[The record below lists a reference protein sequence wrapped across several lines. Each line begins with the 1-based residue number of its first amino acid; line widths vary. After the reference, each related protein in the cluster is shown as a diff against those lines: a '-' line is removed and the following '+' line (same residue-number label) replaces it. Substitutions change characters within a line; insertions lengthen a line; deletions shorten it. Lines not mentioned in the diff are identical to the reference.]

1 MIPFIHLLFLTN
13 QEFTI
18 TLYPPINI
26 TRIYKM
32 DKYEKVFELAKRRG
46 FLWNSFELYGG
57 SRGFY
62 DYGPLGSTL
71 KRRIEQTW
79 REFYV
84 IQEGHMEIECPT
96 IGIEDVFVASGH
108 VGGFSDPLCECKKC
122 GEAFR
127 ADHLVE
133 NVMSA
138 AGTLSAEQLTQVI
151 KEKGITCPE
160 CGGEFNDA
168 YEFNLMFKTTIGP
181 GTGRQGYLRP
191 ETAQGMFVDFQRLSR
206 FYRDKL
212 PFGAVQIGKSY
223 RNEIAPRQGVIRL
236 REFTQAECEIF
247 VDPRNKKHPNFERF
261 ADRELMLY
269 SQEAQQKGES
279 FRMTVREAVKA
290 GVIAHEVLGYNIAL
304 TNEFLTKVGINPTK
318 LRFRQHLKDEMAHYA
333 IDCWD
338 AEIET
343 ERFGWV
349 EIVGIA
355 DRTDYDLKAH
365 ARVSKTE
372 LYVYVEYDEPKM
384 VTRFVVKPNMGKLGP
399 LFKGKAKAVADALKQ
414 LSEAELSLSK
424 DQIKFT
430 VEGEELTV
438 SSDVVDFAEETV
450 KVSGENV
457 IPHVIEPSYGIDRI
471 FYGVME
477 HAFDEENVAQKAA
490 ESGLKGAGEAEGP
503 EDAGKEPGEAKGESE
518 GEGEEEARLVMHF
531 SSAVAPVQ
539 VAVLPLLTRKELADP
554 AKKIIAKLR
563 EKSLLVNYDD
573 SGTIGRRYRRN
584 DEIGTPYSV
593 TVDYDTLEDGTVT
606 IRDRDAMR
614 QVRTPIEGIEN
625 VLYELIYRGRS
636 FESAGKPFNF

>member
-1 MIPFIHLLFLTN
+1 
-13 QEFTI
+13 
-18 TLYPPINI
+18 
-26 TRIYKM
+26 M
-32 DKYEKVFELAKRRG
+32 DTYEKVFELAKRRG

-84 IQEGHMEIECPT
+84 IQEGFMEIECPT
-96 IGIEDVFVASGH
+96 IGIEEVFIASGH
-108 VGGFSDPLCECKKC
+108 VGGFSDPLCECINCK
-122 GEAFR
+122 EAFR

-133 NVMSA
+133 NIMEA
-138 AGTLSAEQLTQVI
+138 AGTLSAEDLTKVI
-151 KEKGITCPE
+151 KENGIRCPE
-160 CGGEFNDA
+160 CGGEFGEA

-261 ADRELMLY
+261 ADRELVLY

-279 FRMTVREAVKA
+279 FRMTVREAVDA

-304 TNEFLTKVGINPTK
+304 TNEFLTKVGIDPLK

-343 ERFGWV
+343 DRFGWV

-399 LFKGKAKAVADALKQ
+399 VFKGKAKAVAETLKQ
-414 LSEAELSLSK
+414 LSEEELSK
-424 DQIKFT
+424 DEIK
-430 VEGEELTV
+430 VIVDGEELTV

-471 FYGVME
+471 FYGIME
-477 HAFDEENVAQKAA
+477 HAYEEENVAQKAA
-490 ESGLKGAGEAEGP
+490 ESGLKGTEE
-503 EDAGKEPGEAKGESE
+503 AGKESEAGKDEGEA
-518 GEGEEEARLVMHF
+518 EGEEEARLVMHL
-531 SSAVAPVQ
+531 SSAVAPIQ

-554 AKKIIAKLR
+554 AKDIIAKLR
-563 EKSLLVNYDD
+563 EKALLVHYDD

-584 DEIGTPYSV
+584 DEIGTPYCI

-606 IRDRDAMR
+606 IRNRDSMR
-614 QVRTPIEGIEN
+614 QIRAPVKGIEN
-625 VLYELIYRGRS
+625 VLYELIYRGRA

>member
-1 MIPFIHLLFLTN
+1 
-13 QEFTI
+13 
-18 TLYPPINI
+18 
-26 TRIYKM
+26 M

-84 IQEGHMEIECPT
+84 IQEGFMEIECPT
-96 IGIEDVFVASGH
+96 IGIEDVFIASGH
-108 VGGFSDPLCECKKC
+108 VGGFSDPLCECMNCK
-122 GEAFR
+122 EAFR

-133 NVMSA
+133 HVMSA
-138 AGTLSAEQLTQVI
+138 AGTLSAEDLTRVI
-151 KEKGITCPE
+151 KENEVKCPE
-160 CGGEFNDA
+160 CGGDFGEA

-261 ADRELMLY
+261 ADKELILY
-269 SQEAQQKGES
+269 SQEAQKKGES

-290 GVIAHEVLGYNIAL
+290 GVIAHEFLGYNIAL
-304 TNEFLTKVGINPTK
+304 TNEFLTKVGINPAK

-343 ERFGWV
+343 DRFGWV
-349 EIVGIA
+349 EMVGIA

-372 LYVYVEYDEPKM
+372 LYVYVEYDEPRM
-384 VTRFVVKPNMGKLGP
+384 ITRFAINPNMGKLGP
-399 LFKGKAKAVADALKQ
+399 AFKGKARAVSDALKQ
-414 LSEAELSLSK
+414 LSEEELSK
-424 DQIKFT
+424 GEIKVT
-430 VEGEELTV
+430 VDGEELTISPDMV
-438 SSDVVDFAEETV
+438 SFAEETV

-477 HAFDEENVAQKAA
+477 HAFDEENVAQKAT
-490 ESGLKGAGEAEGP
+490 ESGLKGAEE
-503 EDAGKEPGEAKGESE
+503 AGKESEAVKDENE
-518 GEGEEEARLVMHF
+518 TEGEEEARLVMHF

-539 VAVLPLLTRKELADP
+539 VAVLPLLTRKELSDP
-554 AKKIIAKLR
+554 AKEIVVKLR
-563 EKSLLVNYDD
+563 EKTLLVNYDD

-606 IRDRDAMR
+606 IRDRDSMR
-614 QVRTPIEGIEN
+614 QVRTPIKEIEN
-625 VLYELIYRGRS
+625 VLYELIYRGRG

>member
-1 MIPFIHLLFLTN
+1 
-13 QEFTI
+13 
-18 TLYPPINI
+18 
-26 TRIYKM
+26 M

-79 REFYV
+79 RDFYV

-261 ADRELMLY
+261 ADRELILY
-269 SQEAQQKGES
+269 SQEAQQQGES

-290 GVIAHEVLGYNIAL
+290 GIIAHEVLGYNIAL
-304 TNEFLTKVGINPTK
+304 TNEFLTKVGINPEK

-430 VEGEELTV
+430 VDGEELTV

-477 HAFDEENVAQKAA
+477 HSFDEENVAQKAA
-490 ESGLKGAGEAEGP
+490 ESGLKGTGEAEKA
-503 EDAGKEPGEAKGESE
+503 EKEPETAKGESE

-531 SSAVAPVQ
+531 PSAVAPVQ
-539 VAVLPLLTRKELADP
+539 VAVLPLMTRKELAEP
-554 AKKIIAKLR
+554 AKRIIAKLR

-614 QVRTPIEGIEN
+614 QVRAPTEGIEN

>member
-1 MIPFIHLLFLTN
+1 
-13 QEFTI
+13 
-18 TLYPPINI
+18 
-26 TRIYKM
+26 M
-32 DKYEKVFELAKRRG
+32 DTYEKVFELAKRRG

-84 IQEGHMEIECPT
+84 IQEGFMEIECPT
-96 IGIEDVFVASGH
+96 IGIEDVFIASGH
-108 VGGFSDPLCECKKC
+108 VGGFSDPLCECMNCK
-122 GEAFR
+122 EAFR
-127 ADHLVE
+127 ADHLVQ
-133 NVMSA
+133 NVMEA
-138 AGTLSAEQLTQVI
+138 AGTLSAEQLTKVI
-151 KEKGITCPE
+151 KENNIRCPE
-160 CGGEFNDA
+160 CGGKFGDA

-261 ADRELMLY
+261 ADRELVLY
-269 SQEAQQKGES
+269 SQEAQEKGEP
-279 FRMTVREAVKA
+279 FRMTVREAVKT

-304 TNEFLTKVGINPTK
+304 TNEFLTKVGIDPAK

-343 ERFGWV
+343 DRFGWV

-365 ARVSKTE
+365 AKVSKTE

-414 LSEAELSLSK
+414 LSEEELSK
-424 DQIKFT
+424 DEIKVT
-430 VEGEELTV
+430 VDGEELTV
-438 SSDVVDFAEETV
+438 SSDAVDFAEETI

-471 FYGVME
+471 FYGIME
-477 HAFDEENVAQKAA
+477 HAYDEENVAQKVA
-490 ESGLKGAGEAEGP
+490 ESGLKGTEEAEKESEAGKSEGEA
-503 EDAGKEPGEAKGESE
+503 
-518 GEGEEEARLVMHF
+518 EGEEEARLVMHF

-554 AKKIIAKLR
+554 AKDIIVKLR

-584 DEIGTPYSV
+584 DEIGTPYCV
-593 TVDYDTLEDGTVT
+593 TVDYETLEDGTVT
-606 IRDRDAMR
+606 IRDRDSMR
-614 QVRTPIEGIEN
+614 QIRAPIQGIEN
-625 VLYELIYRGRS
+625 ALYELIYRGRT

>member
-1 MIPFIHLLFLTN
+1 
-13 QEFTI
+13 
-18 TLYPPINI
+18 
-26 TRIYKM
+26 M

-84 IQEGHMEIECPT
+84 IQEGFMEIECPT
-96 IGIEDVFVASGH
+96 IGIEDVFIASGH
-108 VGGFSDPLCECKKC
+108 VGGFSDPLCECMNCK
-122 GEAFR
+122 EAFR
-127 ADHLVE
+127 ADHLVQ
-133 NVMSA
+133 NVMEA
-138 AGTLSAEQLTQVI
+138 AGTLSAEALTKVI
-151 KEKGITCPE
+151 KENEIRCPE
-160 CGGEFNDA
+160 CGGEFGDA

-261 ADRELMLY
+261 ADKELVLY
-269 SQEAQQKGES
+269 SQKAQEKGEP
-279 FRMTVREAVKA
+279 FRMTVQEAVKT

-304 TNEFLTKVGINPTK
+304 TNEFLTKVGIDPEK

-343 ERFGWV
+343 DRFGWV

-399 LFKGKAKAVADALKQ
+399 VFKGKAKAVADALKQ
-414 LSEAELSLSK
+414 LSEEELSK
-424 DQIKFT
+424 DEIKVT
-430 VEGEELTV
+430 VGEEELTV
-438 SSDVVDFAEETV
+438 SSDAVDFAEETV

-471 FYGVME
+471 FYGIME
-477 HAFDEENVAQKAA
+477 HAYEEENVAQKVA
-490 ESGLKGAGEAEGP
+490 ESGLKSTGETGEEPEAGKDEGEA
-503 EDAGKEPGEAKGESE
+503 
-518 GEGEEEARLVMHF
+518 EGEEEARLVMHF
-531 SSAVAPVQ
+531 TSAVAPVQ

-554 AKKIIAKLR
+554 AKDIIVKLR
-563 EKSLLVNYDD
+563 EKTLLVNYDD

-584 DEIGTPYSV
+584 DEIGTPYCV

-606 IRDRDAMR
+606 IRDRDSMR
-614 QVRTPIEGIEN
+614 QIRAPIKEIEN
-625 VLYELIYRGRS
+625 MLYELIYRGRA

>member
-1 MIPFIHLLFLTN
+1 
-13 QEFTI
+13 
-18 TLYPPINI
+18 
-26 TRIYKM
+26 M

-71 KRRIEQTW
+71 KRRIEQIW

-96 IGIEDVFVASGH
+96 IGIEEVFIASGH
-108 VGGFSDPLCECKKC
+108 VGGFSDPLCECMNCK
-122 GEAFR
+122 EAFR

-133 NVMSA
+133 DVTEA
-138 AGTLSAEQLTQVI
+138 AGALSAEDLTKVI
-151 KEKGITCPE
+151 REKGITCPE
-160 CGGEFNDA
+160 CGGEFGEA

-181 GTGRQGYLRP
+181 GAGRQGYLRP

-261 ADRELMLY
+261 ADKELVIY
-269 SQEAQQKGES
+269 SQKTQQKGEPV
-279 FRMTVREAVKA
+279 RMTVREAVET

-304 TNEFLTKVGINPTK
+304 TNEFLTKIGIDPAK
-318 LRFRQHLKDEMAHYA
+318 LRFRQHLTDEMAHYA

-343 ERFGWV
+343 DRFGWV

-365 ARVSKTE
+365 ARVSKTD
-372 LYVYVEYDEPKM
+372 LYVYVEYDEPRM

-414 LSEAELSLSK
+414 LSEEELSK
-424 DQIKFT
+424 DQIK
-430 VEGEELTV
+430 VIVDGEELTV

-477 HAFDEENVAQKAA
+477 HAFDEENVAQRAA
-490 ESGLKGAGEAEGP
+490 ESGLIGSEGAESEGKAEKAEKGAE
-503 EDAGKEPGEAKGESE
+503 EAKGESE
-518 GEGEEEARLVMHF
+518 GEGEEEARLVMHLK
-531 SSAVAPVQ
+531 SAVAPVQ

-554 AKKIIAKLR
+554 AKEIIASLR
-563 EKSLLVNYDD
+563 EKGLLVNYDD

-593 TVDYDTLEDGTVT
+593 TVDYDTLEDRTVT
-606 IRDRDAMR
+606 IRDRDSMR
-614 QVRTPIEGIEN
+614 QIRAPINGIEN
-625 VLYELIYRGRS
+625 VLYELIYRGRD

>member
-1 MIPFIHLLFLTN
+1 
-13 QEFTI
+13 
-18 TLYPPINI
+18 
-26 TRIYKM
+26 M

-84 IQEGHMEIECPT
+84 IQEGFMEIECPT
-96 IGIEDVFVASGH
+96 IGIEEVFIASGH
-108 VGGFSDPLCECKKC
+108 VGGFSDPLCECMNCK
-122 GEAFR
+122 EAFR
-127 ADHLVE
+127 ADHLVQ
-133 NVMSA
+133 NVMEA
-138 AGTLSAEQLTQVI
+138 AGTLSAEELTRVI
-151 KEKGITCPE
+151 KENEIRCPE
-160 CGGEFNDA
+160 CGGEFGDA

-261 ADRELMLY
+261 ADKELVLY
-269 SQEAQQKGES
+269 SQNAQEKGES
-279 FRMTVREAVKA
+279 LRMTVREAVKA

-304 TNEFLTKVGINPTK
+304 TNEFLTKVGIDPAK

-343 ERFGWV
+343 DRFGWV

-414 LSEAELSLSK
+414 LSEEELSK
-424 DQIKFT
+424 DEIKVT

-438 SSDVVDFAEETV
+438 GSDVVDFAEETV
-450 KVSGENV
+450 KISGENV

-471 FYGVME
+471 FYGIME
-477 HAFDEENVAQKAA
+477 HAYDEENVAQKVA
-490 ESGLKGAGEAEGP
+490 ESGIKGAEEAEKEFEAGKEEGEAEG
-503 EDAGKEPGEAKGESE
+503 
-518 GEGEEEARLVMHF
+518 GEENRLVMHF
-531 SSAVAPVQ
+531 TSAVAPVQ

-554 AKKIIAKLR
+554 AKDIIAKLR
-563 EKSLLVNYDD
+563 EKTLLVNYDD

-584 DEIGTPYSV
+584 DEIGTPYCV
-593 TVDYDTLEDGTVT
+593 TVDYDTLKDGTVT
-606 IRDRDAMR
+606 IRDRDSMR
-614 QVRTPIEGIEN
+614 QIRAPIQGIEN
-625 VLYELIYRGRS
+625 TLYELIYRGRA

>member
-1 MIPFIHLLFLTN
+1 
-13 QEFTI
+13 
-18 TLYPPINI
+18 
-26 TRIYKM
+26 M

-62 DYGPLGSTL
+62 DYEPLGSTL
-71 KRRIEQTW
+71 KRRIEQIW

-84 IQEGHMEIECPT
+84 IQEGFMEIECPT
-96 IGIEDVFVASGH
+96 IGIEEVFIASGH
-108 VGGFSDPLCECKKC
+108 VGGFSDPLCECINC
-122 GEAFR
+122 SEAFR

-133 NVMSA
+133 NVMDA
-138 AGTLSAEQLTQVI
+138 AGTLSADALTKVI
-151 KEKGITCPE
+151 RDYEIRCPE
-160 CGGEFNDA
+160 CGGEFRDA

-247 VDPRNKKHPNFERF
+247 VDPRHKKHPNFERF
-261 ADRELMLY
+261 SDKELVLY
-269 SQEAQQKGES
+269 SQEAQEKGES

-290 GVIAHEVLGYNIAL
+290 GVIAHEILGYNLAL
-304 TNEFLTKVGINPTK
+304 TNEFLTKIGINPAR

-349 EIVGIA
+349 EMVGIA

-372 LYVYVEYDEPKM
+372 LYVYVEYNEPRM
-384 VTRFVVKPNMGKLGP
+384 VTRFAIKPNMGKLGP
-399 LFKGKAKAVADALKQ
+399 VFKGKAKNVADALKQ
-414 LSEAELSLSK
+414 LSEEELSK
-424 DQIKFT
+424 DEIKVT
-430 VEGEELTV
+430 VDGEELTISPDMV
-438 SSDVVDFAEETV
+438 SFAEETV

-471 FYGVME
+471 FYGTME
-477 HAFDEENVAQKAA
+477 HAYDEENVAQKAA
-490 ESGLKGAGEAEGP
+490 ESGLKGMEDADSESRAVEAEG
-503 EDAGKEPGEAKGESE
+503 ESDAEA
-518 GEGEEEARLVMHF
+518 EEETRLVMHF

-554 AKKIIAKLR
+554 AKEIVAKLR
-563 EKSLLVNYDD
+563 EKTLLVNYDD

-584 DEIGTPYSV
+584 DEIGTPYSI
-593 TVDYDTLEDGTVT
+593 TVDYDTLEDRTVT
-606 IRDRDAMR
+606 IRDRDSMR
-614 QVRTPIEGIEN
+614 QVRAPIIGIEN
-625 VLYELIYRGRS
+625 VLYELIYRDRS

>member
-1 MIPFIHLLFLTN
+1 
-13 QEFTI
+13 
-18 TLYPPINI
+18 
-26 TRIYKM
+26 M

-71 KRRIEQTW
+71 KRRIEQIW

-84 IQEGHMEIECPT
+84 IQEGFMEIECPT
-96 IGIEDVFVASGH
+96 IGIEEVFIASGH
-108 VGGFSDPLCECKKC
+108 VGGFSDPLCECINC
-122 GEAFR
+122 SEAFR

-133 NVMSA
+133 NVMDA
-138 AGTLSAEQLTQVI
+138 AGTLSADALTKVI
-151 KEKGITCPE
+151 RDYEIRCPE
-160 CGGEFNDA
+160 CGGEFRDA

-247 VDPRNKKHPNFERF
+247 VDPRHKKHPNSERF
-261 ADRELMLY
+261 SDKELVLY
-269 SQEAQQKGES
+269 SQEAQEKGES

-290 GVIAHEVLGYNIAL
+290 GVIAHEILGYNLAL
-304 TNEFLTKVGINPTK
+304 TNEFLTKIGINPAR

-349 EIVGIA
+349 EMVGIA

-372 LYVYVEYDEPKM
+372 LYVYVEYNEPRM
-384 VTRFVVKPNMGKLGP
+384 VTRFAIKPNMGKLGP
-399 LFKGKAKAVADALKQ
+399 VFKGKAKNVADALKQ
-414 LSEAELSLSK
+414 LSEEELSK
-424 DQIKFT
+424 DEIKVT
-430 VEGEELTV
+430 VDGEELTISPDMV
-438 SSDVVDFAEETV
+438 SFAEETV

-471 FYGVME
+471 FYGTME
-477 HAFDEENVAQKAA
+477 HAYDEENVAQKAA
-490 ESGLKGAGEAEGP
+490 ESGLKGMEDADSESRAVEAEG
-503 EDAGKEPGEAKGESE
+503 ESDAEA
-518 GEGEEEARLVMHF
+518 EEETRLVMHF

-554 AKKIIAKLR
+554 AKEIVAKLR
-563 EKSLLVNYDD
+563 EKTLLVNYDD

-584 DEIGTPYSV
+584 DEIGTPYSI
-593 TVDYDTLEDGTVT
+593 TVDYDTLEDRTVT
-606 IRDRDAMR
+606 IRDRDSMR
-614 QVRTPIEGIEN
+614 QVRAPIIGIEN
-625 VLYELIYRGRS
+625 VLYELIYRDRS

>member
-1 MIPFIHLLFLTN
+1 
-13 QEFTI
+13 
-18 TLYPPINI
+18 
-26 TRIYKM
+26 M
-32 DKYEKVFELAKRRG
+32 DKYEKVYELAKRRG

-84 IQEGHMEIECPT
+84 IQEGFMEIECPT
-96 IGIEDVFVASGH
+96 IGIEDVFIASGH

-133 NVMSA
+133 NIMSA
-138 AGTLSAEQLTQVI
+138 AGTLSAEDLTKVI
-151 KEKGITCPE
+151 KENGITCPE
-160 CGGEFNDA
+160 CGGEFGEA

-191 ETAQGMFVDFQRLSR
+191 ETAQGMFVDFQRLSK

-247 VDPRNKKHPNFERF
+247 VDPRNKKHPKFERF
-261 ADRELMLY
+261 ADRELVLY
-269 SQEAQQKGES
+269 SQEAQQEGKS
-279 FRMTVREAVKA
+279 FRMTVREAVEA

-304 TNEFLTKVGINPTK
+304 TNEFLTKVGIDPGK

-343 ERFGWV
+343 DRFGWV

-365 ARVSKTE
+365 ARVSKTD
-372 LYVYVEYDEPKM
+372 LYVYIEYNEPKM

-399 LFKGKAKAVADALKQ
+399 AFKGKAKAVADALKQ
-414 LSEAELSLSK
+414 LSEEELSK
-424 DQIKFT
+424 EEIKVT
-430 VEGEELTV
+430 VGGEELTV
-438 SSDVVDFAEETV
+438 SSGAVDFSEETV

-471 FYGVME
+471 FYGIME
-477 HAFDEENVAQKAA
+477 HAYDEENVTQKVA
-490 ESGLKGAGEAEGP
+490 ESGIKGTEE
-503 EDAGKEPGEAKGESE
+503 AGKEPEAGKDEGEA
-518 GEGEEEARLVMHF
+518 EGEEEARLVMHF
-531 SSAVAPVQ
+531 ASSVAPVQ

-554 AKKIIAKLR
+554 AKDIIVKLR
-563 EKSLLVNYDD
+563 EKTLLVNYDD

-584 DEIGTPYSV
+584 DEIGTPYCV
-593 TVDYDTLEDGTVT
+593 TVDYDALEDGTVT
-606 IRDRDAMR
+606 IRDRDSMR
-614 QVRTPIEGIEN
+614 QIRAPIKGIEN
-625 VLYELIYRGRS
+625 VLYELIYRGRA

>member
-1 MIPFIHLLFLTN
+1 
-13 QEFTI
+13 
-18 TLYPPINI
+18 
-26 TRIYKM
+26 M

-71 KRRIEQTW
+71 KRRIEQIW

-133 NVMSA
+133 NIMAA

-160 CGGEFNDA
+160 CGGELNDA

-181 GTGRQGYLRP
+181 GTGRKGYLRP

-247 VDPRNKKHPNFERF
+247 TDPRNKKHPNFERF
-261 ADRELMLY
+261 ANRELTLY
-269 SQEAQQKGES
+269 SREAQQKGEP
-279 FRMTVREAVKA
+279 FRMTVRQAVEK
-290 GVIAHEVLGYNIAL
+290 GIIAHEVLGYNIAL
-304 TNEFLTKVGINPTK
+304 TNEFLTKVGIDPAK

-338 AEIET
+338 AEIAT
-343 ERFGWV
+343 DRFGWV

-365 ARVSKTE
+365 ARVSKTD

-414 LSEAELSLSK
+414 LSEEELSK
-424 DQIKFT
+424 DQIKVT
-430 VEGEELTV
+430 VDGEELTV
-438 SSDVVDFAEETV
+438 NSDVVDFAEETI

-471 FYGVME
+471 FYGIME
-477 HAFDEENVAQKAA
+477 HAFDEEKVAQKAA
-490 ESGLKGAGEAEGP
+490 ESGLKGAGEEG
-503 EDAGKEPGEAKGESE
+503 ETEKEPEESKGESE
-518 GEGEEEARLVMHF
+518 VEEEARLVMHF

-554 AKKIIAKLR
+554 AKEILARLR
-563 EKSLLVNYDD
+563 EKSLLVSYDD

-593 TVDYDTLEDGTVT
+593 TVDYDTLQDGTVT
-606 IRDRDAMR
+606 IRDRDSMR
-614 QVRTPIEGIEN
+614 QVRAPIKGIEN
-625 VLYELIYRGRS
+625 VLYELIYKGRD

>member
-1 MIPFIHLLFLTN
+1 
-13 QEFTI
+13 
-18 TLYPPINI
+18 
-26 TRIYKM
+26 M

-62 DYGPLGSTL
+62 DYGPLGSAL
-71 KRRIEQTW
+71 KRRIEQIW

-84 IQEGHMEIECPT
+84 IQEGFMEIECPT
-96 IGIEDVFVASGH
+96 IGIEEVFIASGH
-108 VGGFSDPLCECKKC
+108 VGGFSDPLCECMNCK
-122 GEAFR
+122 EAFR

-133 NVMSA
+133 DVTVA
-138 AGTLSAEQLTQVI
+138 AGTLSAEDLTKVI
-151 KEKGITCPE
+151 REKGITCPE
-160 CGGEFNDA
+160 CGGEFGEA

-181 GTGRQGYLRP
+181 GTGRQGFLRP

-261 ADRELMLY
+261 ADKELVLY
-269 SQEAQQKGES
+269 SQKGQVKGES
-279 FRMTVREAVKA
+279 FRMTVRDAVKT

-304 TNEFLTKVGINPTK
+304 TNEFLTKVGIDPAK
-318 LRFRQHLKDEMAHYA
+318 LRFRQHLTDEMAHYA
-333 IDCWD
+333 VDCWD

-343 ERFGWV
+343 DRFGWV

-355 DRTDYDLKAH
+355 DRADYDLKAH

-372 LYVYVEYDEPKM
+372 LYVYVEYEEPKM
-384 VTRFVVKPNMGKLGP
+384 VTRFTVKPNMGKLGP
-399 LFKGKAKAVADALKQ
+399 VFKGKAKAVADALRQ
-414 LSEAELSLSK
+414 LSEEELSK
-424 DQIKFT
+424 DEIKVT
-430 VEGEELTV
+430 VDGEELTV
-438 SSDVVDFAEETV
+438 SSDAVDFAEETV

-471 FYGVME
+471 FYGIME
-477 HAFDEENVAQKAA
+477 HAYDDENVAQKAA
-490 ESGLKGAGEAEGP
+490 ESGLKGTEE
-503 EDAGKEPGEAKGESE
+503 AGKESEA
-518 GEGEEEARLVMHF
+518 EGEEETRLVMHF
-531 SSAVAPVQ
+531 ASGVAPIQ
-539 VAVLPLLTRKELADP
+539 VAVLPLLTREELADP
-554 AKKIIAKLR
+554 AKDIIARLR
-563 EKSLLVNYDD
+563 EKNLLVNYDD

-584 DEIGTPYSV
+584 DEIGTPYCV
-593 TVDYDTLEDGTVT
+593 TVDYDTLGDGTVT
-606 IRDRDAMR
+606 IRDRDSMR
-614 QVRTPIEGIEN
+614 QIRAPITGIEN
-625 VLYELIYRGRS
+625 VLYELIYKDRA

>member
-1 MIPFIHLLFLTN
+1 
-13 QEFTI
+13 
-18 TLYPPINI
+18 
-26 TRIYKM
+26 M

-84 IQEGHMEIECPT
+84 IQEGFMEIECPT
-96 IGIEDVFVASGH
+96 IGIEEVFIASGH
-108 VGGFSDPLCECKKC
+108 VGGFSDPLCECMNCK
-122 GEAFR
+122 EAFR

-133 NVMSA
+133 NVTDA
-138 AGTLSAEQLTQVI
+138 AGTLSAEELTEVI
-151 KEKGITCPE
+151 KEKDIKCPE
-160 CGGEFNDA
+160 CGGNFGDA

-261 ADRELMLY
+261 ADKELVLY
-269 SQEAQQKGES
+269 SQEAQKKGES
-279 FRMTVREAVKA
+279 IRMTVREAVA
-290 GVIAHEVLGYNIAL
+290 TGVIAHEVLGYNIAL
-304 TNEFLTKVGINPTK
+304 TNEFLTKIGMNPSK
-318 LRFRQHLKDEMAHYA
+318 LRFRQHLTDEMAHYA

-343 ERFGWV
+343 DRFGWV

-372 LYVYVEYDEPKM
+372 LYVYVEYDEPRM
-384 VTRFVVKPNMGKLGP
+384 VTRFTVKPNMGKLGP
-399 LFKGKAKAVADALKQ
+399 VFKGKAKAVADALKQ
-414 LSEAELSLSK
+414 LSEEELSK
-424 DQIKFT
+424 DEIKVT
-430 VEGEELTV
+430 VDGEELTV
-438 SSDVVDFAEETV
+438 SPDMVSFAEETV

-471 FYGVME
+471 FYGIME
-477 HAFDEENVAQKAA
+477 HSYDEENVAQKAA
-490 ESGLKGAGEAEGP
+490 DFGLKGTEEP
-503 EDAGKEPGEAKGESE
+503 EKGEE
-518 GEGEEEARLVMHF
+518 EAEGEEENRLVMRF
-531 SSAVAPVQ
+531 STSVAPVQ
-539 VAVLPLLTRKELADP
+539 IAVLPLLTRKELADP
-554 AKKIIAKLR
+554 AKEIVTTLR
-563 EKSLLVNYDD
+563 EKGLLVNYDD

-584 DEIGTPYSV
+584 DEIGTPYCV
-593 TVDYDTLEDGTVT
+593 TIDYDTLEHGTVT
-606 IRDRDAMR
+606 IRDRDSMR
-614 QVRTPIEGIEN
+614 QVRAAIQGIEDT
-625 VLYELIYRGRS
+625 LYELIYRGRS
-636 FESAGKPFNF
+636 FKSAGRPFNF

>member
-1 MIPFIHLLFLTN
+1 
-13 QEFTI
+13 
-18 TLYPPINI
+18 
-26 TRIYKM
+26 M

-84 IQEGHMEIECPT
+84 IQEGFMEIECPT
-96 IGIEDVFVASGH
+96 IGIEEVFVASGH
-108 VGGFSDPLCECKKC
+108 VGGFSDPLCECMNCK
-122 GEAFR
+122 EAFR

-133 NVMSA
+133 DVTDA
-138 AGTLSAEQLTQVI
+138 AGTLSAEDLTKVI
-151 KEKGITCPE
+151 REKGICCPE
-160 CGGEFNDA
+160 CGGEFGEA

-261 ADRELMLY
+261 ADKELVLY
-269 SQEAQQKGES
+269 SQKGQEKGKP
-279 FRMTVREAVKA
+279 FRMTVRDAVES

-304 TNEFLTKVGINPTK
+304 TNEFLTKVGIDPAR
-318 LRFRQHLKDEMAHYA
+318 LRFRQHLTDEMAHYA

-384 VTRFVVKPNMGKLGP
+384 VTRFAVKPNMGKLGP
-399 LFKGKAKAVADALKQ
+399 VFKGKAKAVAEALKQ
-414 LSEAELSLSK
+414 LSEEELSK
-424 DQIKFT
+424 DEIKVT
-430 VEGEELTV
+430 VDGEELTV

-477 HAFDEENVAQKAA
+477 HAYDEENVAQKAA
-490 ESGLKGAGEAEGP
+490 ESGLNGTEETENESGAGK
-503 EDAGKEPGEAKGESE
+503 DESE
-518 GEGEEEARLVMHF
+518 AGGEEEARLVMHF
-531 SSAVAPVQ
+531 ASAVAPVQ

-554 AKKIIAKLR
+554 AKAIIAELR
-563 EKSLLVNYDD
+563 EKTLLASYDD

-584 DEIGTPYSV
+584 DEIGTPYCV

-606 IRDRDAMR
+606 IRDRDSMR
-614 QVRTPIEGIEN
+614 QVRAPIKGIEN
-625 VLYELIYRGRS
+625 VLYELIYRGRA

>member
-1 MIPFIHLLFLTN
+1 
-13 QEFTI
+13 
-18 TLYPPINI
+18 
-26 TRIYKM
+26 M

-84 IQEGHMEIECPT
+84 IQEGFMEIECPT
-96 IGIEDVFVASGH
+96 IGIEDVFIASGH
-108 VGGFSDPLCECKKC
+108 VGGFSDPLCECMNCK
-122 GEAFR
+122 EAFR
-127 ADHLVE
+127 ADHLVQ
-133 NVMSA
+133 NVMEA
-138 AGTLSAEQLTQVI
+138 AGTLSAEELTRVI
-151 KEKGITCPE
+151 KENDIRCPE
-160 CGGEFNDA
+160 CGGEFGDA

-261 ADRELMLY
+261 ADRELVLY
-269 SQEAQQKGES
+269 SQKAQEKGEP
-279 FRMTVREAVKA
+279 FRMTVREAVEA

-304 TNEFLTKVGINPTK
+304 TNEFLTKVGINPAK

-343 ERFGWV
+343 DRFGWV

-372 LYVYVEYDEPKM
+372 LYVYIEYNEPKM

-414 LSEAELSLSK
+414 LSEEELSK
-424 DQIKFT
+424 DEIKVT
-430 VEGEELTV
+430 VDGEELTV
-438 SSDVVDFAEETV
+438 SSDAVDFAEETV

-471 FYGVME
+471 FYGIME
-477 HAFDEENVAQKAA
+477 HAYDEENVAQKVA
-490 ESGLKGAGEAEGP
+490 ESGLKGSEEAENESEAGKGEGEA
-503 EDAGKEPGEAKGESE
+503 
-518 GEGEEEARLVMHF
+518 EGEEEARLVMHF

-554 AKKIIAKLR
+554 AKDIIVKLR
-563 EKSLLVNYDD
+563 EKTLLVNYDD

-584 DEIGTPYSV
+584 DEIGTPYCV
-593 TVDYDTLEDGTVT
+593 TVDYDTLKDGTVT
-606 IRDRDAMR
+606 IRDRDSMR
-614 QVRTPIEGIEN
+614 QIRAPIQGIEN
-625 VLYELIYRGRS
+625 ALYELIYRGKT

>member
-1 MIPFIHLLFLTN
+1 
-13 QEFTI
+13 
-18 TLYPPINI
+18 
-26 TRIYKM
+26 M

-84 IQEGHMEIECPT
+84 IQEGFMEIECPT
-96 IGIEDVFVASGH
+96 IGIEDVFIASGH
-108 VGGFSDPLCECKKC
+108 VGGFSDPLCECMNCK
-122 GEAFR
+122 EAFR

-133 NVMSA
+133 HVMSA
-138 AGTLSAEQLTQVI
+138 AGTLSAEDLTRVI
-151 KEKGITCPE
+151 KENEVKCPE
-160 CGGEFNDA
+160 CGGDFGEA

-261 ADRELMLY
+261 ADKELILY
-269 SQEAQQKGES
+269 SQEAQKKGES

-290 GVIAHEVLGYNIAL
+290 GVIAHEFLGYNIAL
-304 TNEFLTKVGINPTK
+304 TNEFLTKVGINPAK

-343 ERFGWV
+343 DRFGWV
-349 EIVGIA
+349 EMMGIA
-355 DRTDYDLKAH
+355 DRADYDLKAH

-372 LYVYVEYDEPKM
+372 LYVYVEYDEPRM
-384 VTRFVVKPNMGKLGP
+384 ITRFAINPNMGKLGP
-399 LFKGKAKAVADALKQ
+399 AFKGKARAVSDALKQ
-414 LSEAELSLSK
+414 LSEEELSK
-424 DQIKFT
+424 GEIKVT
-430 VEGEELTV
+430 VDGEELTISPDMV
-438 SSDVVDFAEETV
+438 SFAEETV

-477 HAFDEENVAQKAA
+477 HAFDEENVAQKAT
-490 ESGLKGAGEAEGP
+490 ESGLKGAEE
-503 EDAGKEPGEAKGESE
+503 AGKESEAVKDENE
-518 GEGEEEARLVMHF
+518 TEGEEEARLVMHF

-539 VAVLPLLTRKELADP
+539 VAVLPLLTRKELSDP
-554 AKKIIAKLR
+554 AKEIVAKIR
-563 EKSLLVNYDD
+563 EKTLLVNYDD

-606 IRDRDAMR
+606 IRDRDSMR
-614 QVRTPIEGIEN
+614 QVRTPIKEIEN
-625 VLYELIYRGRS
+625 VLYELIYRGRG

>member
-1 MIPFIHLLFLTN
+1 
-13 QEFTI
+13 
-18 TLYPPINI
+18 
-26 TRIYKM
+26 M

-84 IQEGHMEIECPT
+84 IQEGFMEIECPT
-96 IGIEDVFVASGH
+96 IGIEEVFVASGH
-108 VGGFSDPLCECKKC
+108 VGGFSDPLCECMNCK
-122 GEAFR
+122 EAFR
-127 ADHLVE
+127 ADHLVQD
-133 NVMSA
+133 VTDA
-138 AGTLSAEQLTQVI
+138 AGTLSAEDLTKVI
-151 KEKGITCPE
+151 REKGITCPE
-160 CGGEFNDA
+160 CGGKFGEA

-247 VDPRNKKHPNFERF
+247 VDPRNKKHPNFKRF
-261 ADRELMLY
+261 ADKELVLY
-269 SQEAQQKGES
+269 SQRGQEKGES
-279 FRMTVREAVKA
+279 FRMTVREAVEA

-304 TNEFLTKVGINPTK
+304 TNEFLTKVGMDPVK
-318 LRFRQHLKDEMAHYA
+318 LRFRQHLTDEMAHYA

-343 ERFGWV
+343 DRFGWV

-372 LYVYVEYDEPKM
+372 LYVYIEYDEPKM

-399 LFKGKAKAVADALKQ
+399 VFKGKAKAVADALKQ
-414 LSEAELSLSK
+414 LSEEELSK
-424 DQIKFT
+424 TEIKVT
-430 VEGEELTV
+430 VDGEELTV
-438 SSDVVDFAEETV
+438 SSDAVDFAEETV

-471 FYGVME
+471 FYGIME
-477 HAFDEENVAQKAA
+477 HAYDEENVAQKAA
-490 ESGLKGAGEAEGP
+490 ESGLKGTEE
-503 EDAGKEPGEAKGESE
+503 AGKESEIGKDESE
-518 GEGEEEARLVMHF
+518 AEGEEEARLVMHF
-531 SSAVAPVQ
+531 ASAVAPVQ
-539 VAVLPLLTRKELADP
+539 VAILPLLTRKELADP
-554 AKKIIAKLR
+554 AKAIISELR
-563 EKSLLVNYDD
+563 EKTLLASYDD

-584 DEIGTPYSV
+584 DEIGTPYCV

-606 IRDRDAMR
+606 IRDRDSMR
-614 QVRTPIEGIEN
+614 QIRAPIKGIEN
-625 VLYELIYRGRS
+625 LLYELIYRGRA

>member
-1 MIPFIHLLFLTN
+1 
-13 QEFTI
+13 
-18 TLYPPINI
+18 
-26 TRIYKM
+26 M

-84 IQEGHMEIECPT
+84 IQEGFMEIECPT
-96 IGIEDVFVASGH
+96 IGLEEVFIASGH
-108 VGGFSDPLCECKKC
+108 VGGFSDPLCECMNCK
-122 GEAFR
+122 EAFR

-133 NVMSA
+133 NVMDA
-138 AGTLSAEQLTQVI
+138 PGTLSAEDLTKVI
-151 KEKGITCPE
+151 RENEIRCPE
-160 CGGEFNDA
+160 CGGEFREA

-191 ETAQGMFVDFQRLSR
+191 ETAQGMFVDFQRLSK

-279 FRMTVREAVKA
+279 FRMTVQEAVKA
-290 GVIAHEVLGYNIAL
+290 GIIAHEILGYNIAL
-304 TNEFLTKVGINPTK
+304 TNEFLTKVGIDPAR
-318 LRFRQHLKDEMAHYA
+318 LRFRQHLTDEMAHYA

-343 ERFGWV
+343 DRFGWV

-384 VTRFVVKPNMGKLGP
+384 VTRFVVNPNMGKLGP
-399 LFKGKAKAVADALKQ
+399 IFKGKAKAVADALKQ
-414 LSEAELSLSK
+414 LSEEELSKSE
-424 DQIKFT
+424 IKVT
-430 VEGEELTV
+430 VGGEELTV
-438 SSDVVDFAEETV
+438 SSDAVDFAEETV

-477 HAFDEENVAQKAA
+477 HAYDEENVAQKAA
-490 ESGLKGAGEAEGP
+490 KSGLKGTEETGKESEAKDSKTSKDEGEA
-503 EDAGKEPGEAKGESE
+503 
-518 GEGEEEARLVMHF
+518 EGEEEARLVMHLA
-531 SSAVAPVQ
+531 SAIAPVQ

-554 AKKIIAKLR
+554 AKDIILKLR
-563 EKSLLVNYDD
+563 EKTLLVNYDD

-584 DEIGTPYSV
+584 DEIGTPYCV
-593 TVDYDTLEDGTVT
+593 TVDYDTLKDGTVT
-606 IRDRDAMR
+606 IRDRDSMR
-614 QVRTPIEGIEN
+614 QVRAPIKGIEN
-625 VLYELIYRGRS
+625 VLYELIYRGRT
-636 FESAGKPFNF
+636 FESAGNPFNF

>member
-1 MIPFIHLLFLTN
+1 
-13 QEFTI
+13 
-18 TLYPPINI
+18 
-26 TRIYKM
+26 M

-84 IQEGHMEIECPT
+84 IQEGFMEIECPT
-96 IGIEDVFVASGH
+96 IGIEDVFIASGH
-108 VGGFSDPLCECKKC
+108 VGGFSDPLCECMNCK
-122 GEAFR
+122 EAFR

-133 NVMSA
+133 HVMSA
-138 AGTLSAEQLTQVI
+138 AGTLSAEDLTRVI
-151 KEKGITCPE
+151 KENEVKCPE
-160 CGGEFNDA
+160 CGGEFGDA

-261 ADRELMLY
+261 ADKELILY
-269 SQEAQQKGES
+269 SQEAQKKGES

-290 GVIAHEVLGYNIAL
+290 GVIAHEFLGYNIAL
-304 TNEFLTKVGINPTK
+304 TNEFLTKVGINPAK

-343 ERFGWV
+343 DRFGWV
-349 EIVGIA
+349 EMVGIA

-372 LYVYVEYDEPKM
+372 LYVYVEYDEPRII
-384 VTRFVVKPNMGKLGP
+384 TRFAINPNMGKLGP
-399 LFKGKAKAVADALKQ
+399 AFKGKARAVSDALKQ
-414 LSEAELSLSK
+414 LSEEELSTGE
-424 DQIKFT
+424 IKVT
-430 VEGEELTV
+430 VDGEELTISPDMV
-438 SSDVVDFAEETV
+438 SFAEETV

-477 HAFDEENVAQKAA
+477 HAFDEENVAQKATEA
-490 ESGLKGAGEAEGP
+490 GLKGAEE
-503 EDAGKEPGEAKGESE
+503 AGKESEAVKDENE
-518 GEGEEEARLVMHF
+518 VEGEEEARLVMHF

-539 VAVLPLLTRKELADP
+539 VAVLPLLTRKELSDP
-554 AKKIIAKLR
+554 AKEIVVKLR
-563 EKSLLVNYDD
+563 EKTLLVNYDD

-606 IRDRDAMR
+606 IRDRDSMR
-614 QVRTPIEGIEN
+614 QVRAPIKEIEN
-625 VLYELIYRGRS
+625 VLYELIYRGRG

>member
-1 MIPFIHLLFLTN
+1 
-13 QEFTI
+13 
-18 TLYPPINI
+18 
-26 TRIYKM
+26 M

-62 DYGPLGSTL
+62 DYGPLGSAL
-71 KRRIEQTW
+71 KRRIEQIW

-84 IQEGHMEIECPT
+84 IQEGFMEIECPT
-96 IGIEDVFVASGH
+96 IGIEEVFIASGH
-108 VGGFSDPLCECKKC
+108 VGGFSDPLCECMNCK
-122 GEAFR
+122 EAFR

-133 NVMSA
+133 DVTDA
-138 AGTLSAEQLTQVI
+138 AGTLSAEDLTKVI
-151 KEKGITCPE
+151 REKGITCPE
-160 CGGEFNDA
+160 CGGEFGEA

-181 GTGRQGYLRP
+181 GTGRQGFLRP

-261 ADRELMLY
+261 ADKELVLY
-269 SQEAQQKGES
+269 SQKGQVKGES
-279 FRMTVREAVKA
+279 FRMTVRDAVKT

-304 TNEFLTKVGINPTK
+304 TNEFLTKVGIDPAK
-318 LRFRQHLKDEMAHYA
+318 LRFRQHLTDEMAHYA
-333 IDCWD
+333 VDCWD

-343 ERFGWV
+343 DRFGWV

-355 DRTDYDLKAH
+355 DRADYDLKAH

-372 LYVYVEYDEPKM
+372 LYVYVEYEEPKM
-384 VTRFVVKPNMGKLGP
+384 VTRFTVKPNMGKLGP
-399 LFKGKAKAVADALKQ
+399 VFKGKAKAVADALRQ
-414 LSEAELSLSK
+414 LSEEELSK
-424 DQIKFT
+424 DEIKVT
-430 VEGEELTV
+430 VDGEELTV
-438 SSDVVDFAEETV
+438 SSDAVDFAEETV

-471 FYGVME
+471 FYGIME
-477 HAFDEENVAQKAA
+477 HAYDDENVAQKAA
-490 ESGLKGAGEAEGP
+490 ESGLKGTEE
-503 EDAGKEPGEAKGESE
+503 AGKESEA
-518 GEGEEEARLVMHF
+518 EGEEETRLVMHF
-531 SSAVAPVQ
+531 ASGVAPIQ
-539 VAVLPLLTRKELADP
+539 VAVLPLLTREELADP
-554 AKKIIAKLR
+554 AKDIIARLR
-563 EKSLLVNYDD
+563 EKNLLVNYDD

-584 DEIGTPYSV
+584 DEIGTSYCV
-593 TVDYDTLEDGTVT
+593 TVDYDTLGDGTVT
-606 IRDRDAMR
+606 IRDRDSMR
-614 QVRTPIEGIEN
+614 QIRAPITGIEN
-625 VLYELIYRGRS
+625 VLYELIYKDRA

>member
-1 MIPFIHLLFLTN
+1 
-13 QEFTI
+13 
-18 TLYPPINI
+18 
-26 TRIYKM
+26 M

-71 KRRIEQTW
+71 KRRIEKTW

-84 IQEGHMEIECPT
+84 IQEGFMEIECPT
-96 IGIEDVFVASGH
+96 IGLEEVFIASGH
-108 VGGFSDPLCECKKC
+108 VGGFSDPLCECMNCK
-122 GEAFR
+122 EAFR

-133 NVMSA
+133 NVIDA
-138 AGTLSAEQLTQVI
+138 AGTLSAEDLTKVI
-151 KEKGITCPE
+151 RENEIRCPE
-160 CGGEFNDA
+160 CGGEFRDA

-191 ETAQGMFVDFQRLSR
+191 ETAQGMFVDFQRLSK

-279 FRMTVREAVKA
+279 FRMTVQEAVKA
-290 GVIAHEVLGYNIAL
+290 GIIAHEILGYNIAL
-304 TNEFLTKVGINPTK
+304 TNEFLTKVGIDPTR
-318 LRFRQHLKDEMAHYA
+318 LRFRQHLTDEMAHYA

-343 ERFGWV
+343 DRFGWV

-384 VTRFVVKPNMGKLGP
+384 VTRFVVNPNMGKLGP
-399 LFKGKAKAVADALKQ
+399 IFKGKAKAVSDALKQ
-414 LSEAELSLSK
+414 LSEEELSKSE
-424 DQIKFT
+424 IKVT
-430 VEGEELTV
+430 VGGEELTV
-438 SSDVVDFAEETV
+438 SSDAVDFAEETV

-477 HAFDEENVAQKAA
+477 HAYDEENVAQKAA
-490 ESGLKGAGEAEGP
+490 KSGLKGTEEAGKEAEPKDSKTSKDEGEAEG
-503 EDAGKEPGEAKGESE
+503 
-518 GEGEEEARLVMHF
+518 EEETRLVMHLA
-531 SSAVAPVQ
+531 SAIAPVQ

-554 AKKIIAKLR
+554 AKDIILKLR
-563 EKSLLVNYDD
+563 EKTLLVNYDD

-584 DEIGTPYSV
+584 DEIGTPYCV
-593 TVDYDTLEDGTVT
+593 TVDYDTLKDGTVT
-606 IRDRDAMR
+606 IRDRDSMR
-614 QVRTPIEGIEN
+614 QVRAPIKGIEN
-625 VLYELIYRGRS
+625 VLYELIYRGRT
-636 FESAGKPFNF
+636 FESAGNPFNF

>member
-1 MIPFIHLLFLTN
+1 
-13 QEFTI
+13 
-18 TLYPPINI
+18 
-26 TRIYKM
+26 M

-84 IQEGHMEIECPT
+84 IQEGFMEIECPT
-96 IGIEDVFVASGH
+96 IGLEEVFIASGH
-108 VGGFSDPLCECKKC
+108 VGGFSDPLCECMNCK
-122 GEAFR
+122 EAFR

-133 NVMSA
+133 NVMDA
-138 AGTLSAEQLTQVI
+138 AGTLSAEDLTKVI
-151 KEKGITCPE
+151 RENEIRCPE
-160 CGGEFNDA
+160 CGGEFREA

-191 ETAQGMFVDFQRLSR
+191 ETAQGMFVDFQRLSK

-247 VDPRNKKHPNFERF
+247 VDPRNKKHPNFKRF

-279 FRMTVREAVKA
+279 FRMTVQEAVKA
-290 GVIAHEVLGYNIAL
+290 GIIAHEILGYNIAL
-304 TNEFLTKVGINPTK
+304 TNEFLTKVGIDPAR
-318 LRFRQHLKDEMAHYA
+318 LRFRQHLTDEMAHYA

-343 ERFGWV
+343 DRFGWV

-384 VTRFVVKPNMGKLGP
+384 VTRFAVNPNMGKLGP
-399 LFKGKAKAVADALKQ
+399 IFKGKAKAVADALKQ
-414 LSEAELSLSK
+414 LSEEELSKSE
-424 DQIKFT
+424 IKVT
-430 VEGEELTV
+430 VGGEELTV
-438 SSDVVDFAEETV
+438 SSDAVDFAEETV

-457 IPHVIEPSYGIDRI
+457 VPHVIEPSYGIDRI

-477 HAFDEENVAQKAA
+477 HAYEEENVAQKAA
-490 ESGLKGAGEAEGP
+490 KSGLKGAEEAGKESEAKDSKTSKDEGEAEG
-503 EDAGKEPGEAKGESE
+503 
-518 GEGEEEARLVMHF
+518 EEETRLVMHLA
-531 SSAVAPVQ
+531 SAIAPVQ

-554 AKKIIAKLR
+554 AKDIILKLR
-563 EKSLLVNYDD
+563 EKTLLVNYDD

-584 DEIGTPYSV
+584 DEIGTPYCV
-593 TVDYDTLEDGTVT
+593 TVDYDTLKDGTVT
-606 IRDRDAMR
+606 IRDRDSMR
-614 QVRTPIEGIEN
+614 QVRAPIKGIEN
-625 VLYELIYRGRS
+625 VLYELIYRSRT
-636 FESAGKPFNF
+636 FESAGSPFNF

>member
-1 MIPFIHLLFLTN
+1 
-13 QEFTI
+13 
-18 TLYPPINI
+18 
-26 TRIYKM
+26 M

-57 SRGFY
+57 GRGFY

-71 KRRIEQTW
+71 KRRIEQIW

-96 IGIEDVFVASGH
+96 IGIEDVFIASGH

-133 NVMSA
+133 NVMDA
-138 AGTLSAEQLTQVI
+138 AGTLSAEQLTEVI

-160 CGGEFNDA
+160 CGGELNDA

-236 REFTQAECEIF
+236 REFTQAECELF
-247 VDPRNKKHPNFERF
+247 VDPRNKKHSNFERF
-261 ADRELMLY
+261 ADKELVLY
-269 SQEAQQKGES
+269 SQEAQQEGKS
-279 FRMTVREAVKA
+279 FRMTVREAVEA
-290 GVIAHEVLGYNIAL
+290 GVIAHEILGYNIAL
-304 TNEFLTKVGINPTK
+304 TNEFLTKVGINPAK

-343 ERFGWV
+343 DRFGWV

-365 ARVSKTE
+365 TRVSKTE
-372 LYVYVEYDEPKM
+372 LYVYVEYDEPKI
-384 VTRFVVKPNMGKLGP
+384 VTRFAVKPNMGKLGP
-399 LFKGKAKAVADALKQ
+399 VFKGKAKAVADALKQ
-414 LSEAELSLSK
+414 LSEEQLSNN
-424 DQIKFT
+424 QIKVT
-430 VEGEELTV
+430 VGGEELTV
-438 SSDVVDFAEETV
+438 SSDMVSFAEETV

-457 IPHVIEPSYGIDRI
+457 VPHVIEPSYGIDRI

-490 ESGLKGAGEAEGP
+490 ESGLKGTEEAGNGSQSEKSPETVKEESEAE
-503 EDAGKEPGEAKGESE
+503 E
-518 GEGEEEARLVMHF
+518 GEEARLVMHF
-531 SSAVAPVQ
+531 SSSVAPVQ
-539 VAVLPLLTRKELADP
+539 VAVLPLLTRKELTDP
-554 AKKIIAKLR
+554 AKEIVAKLR
-563 EKSLLVNYDD
+563 EKTLLVNYDD

-606 IRDRDAMR
+606 IRDRDSMR
-614 QVRTPIEGIEN
+614 QVRAPVKGIEN

>member
-1 MIPFIHLLFLTN
+1 
-13 QEFTI
+13 
-18 TLYPPINI
+18 
-26 TRIYKM
+26 M

-84 IQEGHMEIECPT
+84 IQEGFMEIECPT
-96 IGIEDVFVASGH
+96 IGLEEVFIASGH
-108 VGGFSDPLCECKKC
+108 VGGFSDPLCECMNCK
-122 GEAFR
+122 EAFR

-133 NVMSA
+133 NVMDA
-138 AGTLSAEQLTQVI
+138 AGTLSAEDLTKVI
-151 KEKGITCPE
+151 RENEIRCPE
-160 CGGEFNDA
+160 CGGEFGEA

-191 ETAQGMFVDFQRLSR
+191 ETAQGMFVDFQRLSK

-304 TNEFLTKVGINPTK
+304 TNEFLTKVGIDPAR
-318 LRFRQHLKDEMAHYA
+318 LRFRQHLTDEMAHYA

-343 ERFGWV
+343 DRFGWV

-384 VTRFVVKPNMGKLGP
+384 VTRFVVNPNMGKLGP
-399 LFKGKAKAVADALKQ
+399 IFKGKAKAVSDALKQ
-414 LSEAELSLSK
+414 LSEEELSKSE
-424 DQIKFT
+424 IKVT
-430 VEGEELTV
+430 VTGEELTV
-438 SSDVVDFAEETV
+438 SSDAVDFAEETV

-477 HAFDEENVAQKAA
+477 HAYDEENVAQKAA
-490 ESGLKGAGEAEGP
+490 ESGLKGTEEAGKESEAKESKTKDSKTSKDKGEAEG
-503 EDAGKEPGEAKGESE
+503 
-518 GEGEEEARLVMHF
+518 EEETRLVMHLA
-531 SSAVAPVQ
+531 SAIAPVQ

-554 AKKIIAKLR
+554 AKDIILKLR
-563 EKSLLVNYDD
+563 EKTLLVNYDD

-584 DEIGTPYSV
+584 DEIGTPYCI
-593 TVDYDTLEDGTVT
+593 TVDYDTLKDGTVT
-606 IRDRDAMR
+606 IRDRDSMR
-614 QVRTPIEGIEN
+614 QVRAPIKGIEN
-625 VLYELIYRGRS
+625 VLYELIYRGRA
-636 FESAGKPFNF
+636 FESAGNPFNF

>member
-1 MIPFIHLLFLTN
+1 
-13 QEFTI
+13 
-18 TLYPPINI
+18 
-26 TRIYKM
+26 M

-71 KRRIEQTW
+71 KRRIEQIW

-96 IGIEDVFVASGH
+96 IGIEDVFIASGH
-108 VGGFSDPLCECKKC
+108 VGGFSDPLCECMNCK
-122 GEAFR
+122 EAFR

-133 NVMSA
+133 NVMDA
-138 AGTLSAEQLTQVI
+138 AGTLSAEDLTKVI

-160 CGGEFNDA
+160 CGGKFGDA
-168 YEFNLMFKTTIGP
+168 YEFNLMFKTIIGP

-261 ADRELMLY
+261 ADRELVLY

-279 FRMTVREAVKA
+279 IRMTVKDAVKA
-290 GVIAHEVLGYNIAL
+290 GVIAHEILGYNIAL
-304 TNEFLTKVGINPTK
+304 TNEFLTKVGVNPAK

-343 ERFGWV
+343 DRFGWV

-372 LYVYVEYDEPKM
+372 LYVYVEYDEPEM
-384 VTRFVVKPNMGKLGP
+384 VTRFTVKPNMGKLGP
-399 LFKGKAKAVADALKQ
+399 VFKGKAKAVADALKQ
-414 LSEAELSLSK
+414 LSEEELSK
-424 DQIKFT
+424 DEIKVT
-430 VEGEELTV
+430 VDGNELTV
-438 SSDVVDFAEETV
+438 SSDMVSFAEETV

-477 HAFDEENVAQKAA
+477 HAYDEENVAQKAT
-490 ESGLKGAGEAEGP
+490 ESGLKGTEEAEKGS
-503 EDAGKEPGEAKGESE
+503 ETGKEGKDIENE
-518 GEGEEEARLVMHF
+518 GSDAEGEEEARLVMHF

-554 AKKIIAKLR
+554 AKEIVAKLR
-563 EKSLLVNYDD
+563 EKTLLVNYDD

-606 IRDRDAMR
+606 IRDRDSMR
-614 QVRTPIEGIEN
+614 QVRAPIEGIEN
-625 VLYELIYRGRS
+625 MLYELIYRGRN

>member
-1 MIPFIHLLFLTN
+1 
-13 QEFTI
+13 
-18 TLYPPINI
+18 
-26 TRIYKM
+26 M

-96 IGIEDVFVASGH
+96 IGIEEVFIASGH
-108 VGGFSDPLCECKKC
+108 VGGFSDPLCECMNCK
-122 GEAFR
+122 EAFR

-133 NVMSA
+133 NVTDA
-138 AGTLSAEQLTQVI
+138 AGTLSAEDLTKVI
-151 KEKGITCPE
+151 REKGVKCPE
-160 CGGEFNDA
+160 CGGEFGEA

-261 ADRELMLY
+261 ADRELALY
-269 SQEAQQKGES
+269 SQKGQQQGETI
-279 FRMTVREAVKA
+279 RMTVREAVET

-304 TNEFLTKVGINPTK
+304 TNEFLTKVGMNPAK

-365 ARVSKTE
+365 ARVSKTD

-414 LSEAELSLSK
+414 LSEEELSLSK
-424 DQIKFT
+424 DQIKVT
-430 VEGEELTV
+430 VDGEELTV

-477 HAFDEENVAQKAA
+477 HAFDEENVAQKAV
-490 ESGLKGAGEAEGP
+490 ESGLKGAEEVEKAEETKKELEAV
-503 EDAGKEPGEAKGESE
+503 KGESE
-518 GEGEEEARLVMHF
+518 GESEEEARLVMHF
-531 SSAVAPVQ
+531 TSAVAPVQ

-554 AKKIIAKLR
+554 AKEIVSRLR

-593 TVDYDTLEDGTVT
+593 TVDYNTLEDGTVT
-606 IRDRDAMR
+606 IRDRDSMR
-614 QVRTPIEGIEN
+614 QIRAPINGIEN
-625 VLYELIYRGRS
+625 MLYELIYRGRN
-636 FESAGKPFNF
+636 FESAGKSFNF

>member
-1 MIPFIHLLFLTN
+1 
-13 QEFTI
+13 
-18 TLYPPINI
+18 
-26 TRIYKM
+26 M

-71 KRRIEQTW
+71 KRRIEQIW

-133 NVMSA
+133 NVTDA
-138 AGTLSAEQLTQVI
+138 AGTLSAEQLTEVI

-247 VDPRNKKHPNFERF
+247 VDPRNKKHPNFDRF

-269 SQEAQQKGES
+269 SQEAQQQGES

-304 TNEFLTKVGINPTK
+304 TNEFLTKVGIDPAR

-343 ERFGWV
+343 DRFGWV

-365 ARVSKTE
+365 TRVSKTE

-399 LFKGKAKAVADALKQ
+399 LFKGKAKAVSDALKQ

-424 DQIKFT
+424 DQIKVT
-430 VEGEELTV
+430 VDGEELTI

-490 ESGLKGAGEAEGP
+490 ESRLKGT
-503 EDAGKEPGEAKGESE
+503 GEAKETEEIEKEPETAKGE
-518 GEGEEEARLVMHF
+518 GEGEEETRLVMHF

-554 AKKIIAKLR
+554 AKEIVAKLR
-563 EKSLLVNYDD
+563 EKNLLVNYDD

-614 QVRTPIEGIEN
+614 QVRAPIEGIEN

>member
-1 MIPFIHLLFLTN
+1 
-13 QEFTI
+13 
-18 TLYPPINI
+18 
-26 TRIYKM
+26 M
-32 DKYEKVFELAKRRG
+32 DIYEKVFELAKRRG

-84 IQEGHMEIECPT
+84 IQEGFMEIECPT
-96 IGIEDVFVASGH
+96 IGIEEVFIASGH
-108 VGGFSDPLCECKKC
+108 VGGFSDPLCECMNCK
-122 GEAFR
+122 EAFR

-133 NVMSA
+133 DIMEA
-138 AGTLSAEQLTQVI
+138 AGTLSAEDLTKVI
-151 KEKGITCPE
+151 KENGIRCPE
-160 CGGEFNDA
+160 CGGEFGEA

-261 ADRELMLY
+261 ADRELVLY

-279 FRMTVREAVKA
+279 FRMTVREAVDA

-304 TNEFLTKVGINPTK
+304 TNEFLTKVGIDPSK

-343 ERFGWV
+343 DRFGWV

-399 LFKGKAKAVADALKQ
+399 IFKGKAKAVADALKQ
-414 LSEAELSLSK
+414 LSEEELSK
-424 DQIKFT
+424 DDIKVT
-430 VEGEELTV
+430 VDGEELTV
-438 SSDVVDFAEETV
+438 SSDAVDFAEETV

-471 FYGVME
+471 FYGIME
-477 HAFDEENVAQKAA
+477 HAYEEENVAQKAA
-490 ESGLKGAGEAEGP
+490 ESGLKGTEKAGKDEGEA
-503 EDAGKEPGEAKGESE
+503 
-518 GEGEEEARLVMHF
+518 EGEEEARLVMHL
-531 SSAVAPVQ
+531 SSAVAPIQ

-554 AKKIIAKLR
+554 AKDIIAKLR
-563 EKSLLVNYDD
+563 EKALLVHYDD

-584 DEIGTPYSV
+584 DEIGTPYCV

-606 IRDRDAMR
+606 IRDRDSMR
-614 QVRTPIEGIEN
+614 QIRAPVKGIEN
-625 VLYELIYRGRS
+625 VLYELIYRGRA
-636 FESAGKPFNF
+636 FGSAGKPFNF